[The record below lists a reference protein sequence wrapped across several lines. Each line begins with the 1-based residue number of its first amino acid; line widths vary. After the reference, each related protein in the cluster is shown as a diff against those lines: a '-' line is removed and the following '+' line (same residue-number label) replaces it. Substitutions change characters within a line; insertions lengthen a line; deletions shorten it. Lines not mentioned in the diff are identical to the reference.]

1 MNATFKFFLFTFLF
15 IFSSK
20 NYIYASTNIAV
31 ILHGGP
37 DLQKEGTTNE
47 STVKGA
53 REACTPPICNL
64 ELTNPKD
71 ETEAEYKSLLSKVA
85 PNNDFFITQGY
96 FAQKATH
103 EMADKYPGKK
113 FGIINFEFTPP
124 VKNIASILFAEDQ
137 QGFVAGLLAAEIS
150 KKKNKKVAVIGG
162 ADIPSVKRKVNGFA
176 NGVKH
181 ACEDCT
187 AYCLYSKSFVNENN
201 ESQGIFNAI
210 LNIKGIDVVY
220 NAASITGTIALKN
233 LTAHGIYGIG
243 DTTDEWVTN
252 WAYGSVAGSENLLT
266 SIVQDYQVVVRD
278 TIGTM
283 LKNNF
288 VAGGLVKHGLN
299 LDSENSAIKFADC
312 HEACEINTPNLKENM
327 QKYIDKITKRQIDV
341 GIDHKSGRSKI
352 SPEGSSCTML
362 EINKHNTMKDN
373 DENRRSGS
381 DHDHERKS
389 AVANISSTSSITL
402 FLINSIIIL
411 VLIFH

>member
-1 MNATFKFFLFTFLF
+1 MFTKTTSKFFFFTLLLISFTE
-15 IFSSK
+15 

-47 STVKGA
+47 SAVKGA
-53 REACTPPICNL
+53 REACTPPTCNL

-71 ETEAEYKSLLSKVA
+71 ETEAEYKNLLPKVA
-85 PNNDFFITQGY
+85 SNNDFFLTQGY

-103 EMADKYPGKK
+103 EVADKYPGKK
-113 FGIINFEFTPP
+113 FGIVNFEFTPP

-150 KKKNKKVAVIGG
+150 KKRNKKVAVIGG
-162 ADIPSVKRKVNGFA
+162 VNIPPVKRKVNGFA

-181 ACEDCT
+181 ACADCT

-201 ESQGIFNAI
+201 ESHDIFNAI
-210 LNIKGIDVVY
+210 STNKGIDVVY

-233 LTAHGIYGIG
+233 LTANGIYGIG
-243 DTTDEWVTN
+243 DTTDEWITN
-252 WAYGSVAGSENLLT
+252 WAYGSVPGSENLLT

-278 TIGTM
+278 TISGM

-288 VAGGLVKHGLN
+288 ATGGLVKHGLKLN
-299 LDSENSAIKFADC
+299 SEDSAIKFADC

-327 QKYIDKITKRQIDV
+327 QKYIGKIANRQIDV
-341 GIDHKSGRSKI
+341 GIDHKSGKSKI
-352 SPEGSSCTML
+352 SPGGTSCTML
-362 EINKHNTMKDN
+362 EINKSYSSKDGV
-373 DENRRSGS
+373 ENRRRS
-381 DHDHERKS
+381 DPS
-389 AVANISSTSSITL
+389 
-402 FLINSIIIL
+402 
-411 VLIFH
+411 